1 MSRLDGIRYR
11 IAALLH
17 RSRYARDRERE
28 MQFHLELDAVQRE
41 RTGRGT
47 LSRRDAELAARR
59 RFGNVTYLREEAR
72 RMSAFV
78 WLDTVERDVRFAVRS
93 MRRAPG
99 ITAVI
104 ALSLALGIGINATI
118 FSLIDAVLNRKL
130 PVRDPDGLVIVGDPG
145 YVYSRGHGTPDGQSY
160 SYPLYLDVRRSAH
173 AFDGLAAVGET
184 GRVDARI
191 NGTSADAEHPVGRE
205 VSGNYFAVLGV
216 GAAAGRTFDST
227 ADDPGAPPQATISYD
242 YWVRRFARDPAIVG
256 RDILVDGVRL
266 TITGVTVRGFTGDVV
281 GQSTDIYLPV
291 GLNDRMHPNLP
302 TLRDRRAMWL
312 LGFGR
317 AKRGL
322 TLEQVRAQ
330 TTPLVR
336 SSILANARPDE
347 LAEIKDRGFTIDF
360 APGARGLSG
369 LRETF
374 RAPLITLMLGV
385 AVLLCIVLVNVANVL
400 LARGLARRREISLRL
415 ALGADHARV
424 VRQLLTESAVLAV
437 TSGALAVGVAW
448 CGSRTLLRMAADG
461 DSISLDVGPNGHVLA
476 FTLAV
481 SMASA
486 LLFGLMPAL
495 RASRID
501 LAAALRATGRSIAH
515 GARFGTALITCQ
527 VALSLLLLVG
537 ASILTRSLLKTE
549 ALPLGFD
556 RSHLIVADLDI
567 ATPGYASDRL
577 ASAVHAL
584 REHLSSVPGVAGVSY
599 SQNGIFSG
607 TEWHTDIGVAGLSLS
622 MRDSSTAADK
632 VGSGYAHT
640 IGAHLIAGRD
650 FGPED
655 EGVPPSTALVNESF
669 AKFYFHGANP
679 IGQLVQFDDSSIVH
693 IVGEIADVR
702 GQALDTSGTSGAAR
716 RIYIPYLYRSGTT
729 KFPQPTELRLL
740 VRTSGDPDRVLQA
753 VRRAIVA
760 TDPAIAIDDL
770 ESVTHLIR
778 FSIRDERLV
787 AQLATGLG
795 ALALVLAAIGLFGVM
810 SYSVGRRTNEIGV
823 RSALGA
829 ERSAIA
835 WMVLRDGLRPVAIG
849 VVLGFPVS
857 IAAVRLLQH
866 HLSDISSDAVS
877 IAVAIG
883 VLLAAA
889 AAAVLVPA
897 RRATR
902 IDPISAL
909 REE

>member
-17 RSRYARDRERE
+17 RSRSARDRERE
-28 MQFHLELDAVQRE
+28 MAFHLELDAAQRE
-41 RTGRGT
+41 HAGRGT
-47 LSRRDAELAARR
+47 LSHRDAELAARR

-72 RMSAFV
+72 RMSAFA
-78 WLDTVERDVRFAVRS
+78 WLDAVERDVRFAART

-130 PVRDPDGLVIVGDPG
+130 PVRDPDGLVIVGDPA
-145 YVYSRGHGTPDGQSY
+145 YVYSRGHGTPNGQLY
-160 SYPLYLDVRRSAH
+160 SYPLYLDLRRSAR

-184 GRVDARI
+184 GRVDARLG
-191 NGTSADAEHPVGRE
+191 GTAADAEHPIGRA
-205 VSGNYFAVLGV
+205 VSGNYFSVLGV

-227 ADDPGAPPQATISYD
+227 ADDPGAPPQATISYA
-242 YWVRRFARDPAIVG
+242 YWVRRFGKDPAIAG
-256 RDILVDGVRL
+256 RDIRVDGLRL
-266 TITGVTVRGFTGDVV
+266 TITGVTAPGFAGEVV
-281 GQSTDIYLPV
+281 GQSTDIFLPV

-302 TLRDRRAMWL
+302 NLRDRRAMWL
-312 LGFGR
+312 LLIGR

-336 SSILANARPDE
+336 STILATARADE
-347 LAEIKDRGFTIDF
+347 LADIKDRGFTIAF

-369 LRETF
+369 IRETF

-385 AVLLCIVLVNVANVL
+385 VVLLCIVLVNVANVL

-415 ALGADHARV
+415 ALGADHVRV
-424 VRQLLTESAVLAV
+424 VRQLLTESAVLA
-437 TSGALAVGVAW
+437 TLSGALAVVVAW
-448 CGSRTLLRMAADG
+448 WGSRALLLMATDG
-461 DSISLDVGPNGHVLA
+461 DAVALDVGPNAHVIA

-501 LAAALRATGRSIAH
+501 LASVLRATGRSIAH
-515 GARFGTALITCQ
+515 SARFGTALITCQ

-549 ALPLGFD
+549 SLPLGFD
-556 RSHLIVADLDI
+556 RAHLIAADLDI
-567 ATPGYASDRL
+567 ATPGYQADRL

-584 REHLSSVPGVAGVSY
+584 RERLMSVPGVAAVSY

-607 TEWHTDIGVAGLSLS
+607 TEWHTDVGVAGLTLTL
-622 MRDSSTAADK
+622 RDSSTAADK
-632 VGSGYAHT
+632 VGSGYARA
-640 IGAHLIAGRD
+640 IGARLIAGRD
-650 FGPED
+650 FGAED
-655 EGVPPSTALVNESF
+655 EGIPPATALVNESF
-669 AKFYFHGANP
+669 ARFYFHGANP
-679 IGQLVQFDDSSIVH
+679 IGRLVQFDDSSIVH

-702 GQALDTSGTSGAAR
+702 GQSLDTSGTSGAAR
-716 RIYIPYLYRSGTT
+716 RIYIPYLYQSGTT

-740 VRTSGDPDRVLQA
+740 VRTSGDPARVLPA

-778 FSIRDERLV
+778 SSIRDERLV
-787 AQLATGLG
+787 ARLATGLG

-829 ERSAIA
+829 DRSTIA

-849 VVLGFPVS
+849 VLLGFPLS

-866 HLSDISSDAVS
+866 HLNDISSDPAS
-877 IAVAIG
+877 IALAIG

-889 AAAVLVPA
+889 VTAVLVPA

-902 IDPISAL
+902 IDPIGAL

>member
-1 MSRLDGIRYR
+1 
-11 IAALLH
+11 
-17 RSRYARDRERE
+17 
-28 MQFHLELDAVQRE
+28 MQFHLELDAAQRE
-41 RTGRGT
+41 HVAGGT
-47 LSRRDAELAARR
+47 LSRREAEYAARR

-72 RMSAFV
+72 RMSAFA
-78 WLDTVERDVRFAVRS
+78 WLDTIERDVRFALRT

-104 ALSLALGIGINATI
+104 TLSLALGIGINATI
-118 FSLIDAVLNRKL
+118 YSLIDAVLNRTL
-130 PVRDPDGLVIVGDPG
+130 PVRDPDGLVIVGDPA

-160 SYPLYLDVRRSAH
+160 SYPLYLDLRRSAH
-173 AFDGLAAVGET
+173 AFEGLAAVGEA

-191 NGTSADAEHPVGRE
+191 GGTSIDAEHPIGRV

-216 GAAAGRTFDST
+216 GAAVGRTFDST

-242 YWVRRFARDPAIVG
+242 YWVRRFGKDPAIVG

-266 TITGVTVRGFTGDVV
+266 TITGVAVRGFTGEVV
-281 GQSTDIYLPV
+281 GQSTDIFLPV
-291 GLNDRMHPNLP
+291 GLNDRLHPYLP
-302 TLRDRRAMWL
+302 VLRDRRAMWL
-312 LGFGR
+312 LLFGR
-317 AKRGL
+317 ARPGL
-322 TLEQVRAQ
+322 TLDQVRAQ

-336 SSILANARPDE
+336 STILATARPDE
-347 LAEIKDRGFTIDF
+347 VAEITDRGFTIAF

-385 AVLLCIVLVNVANVL
+385 VVLLCIVLVNVANVL

-415 ALGADHARV
+415 ALGADHVRV

-437 TSGALAVGVAW
+437 LSGALAVIVAW
-448 CGSRTLLRMAADG
+448 WGSRTLLLMALDG
-461 DSISLDVGPNGHVLA
+461 GASSLDVGPNAHVIA

-501 LAAALRATGRSIAH
+501 LASVLRATGRSIAH
-515 GARFGTALITCQ
+515 SARFGTALITCQ

-537 ASILTRSLLKTE
+537 ASILTRSLLITE
-549 ALPLGFD
+549 SLPLGFD
-556 RSHLIVADLDI
+556 RAHLIAGDLDI

-584 REHLSSVPGVAGVSY
+584 RERLLSVPGVADVSY

-607 TEWHTDIGVAGLSLS
+607 SEWHTDVGVAGLTLT

-640 IGAHLIAGRD
+640 IGARLIAGRD

-655 EGVPPSTALVNESF
+655 EGVPPATALINESF
-669 AKFYFHGANP
+669 ARFYFHGANP
-679 IGQLVQFDDSSIVH
+679 IGRLVQFDDSSVLR

-702 GQALDTSGTSGAAR
+702 GQSLDTSGTSGAAR
-716 RIYIPYLYRSGTT
+716 RIYMPYLYRSGTT
-729 KFPQPTELRLL
+729 KFPQPTELRIL
-740 VRTSGDPDRVLQA
+740 VRTTGDPAHVLQA

-760 TDPAIAIDDL
+760 TDPAITIDDL
-770 ESVTHLIR
+770 ESVAQLIR

-787 AQLATGLG
+787 AGLATGLG

-810 SYSVGRRTNEIGV
+810 SYSVGRRTSEIGV

-829 ERSAIA
+829 DRSTIA

-849 VVLGFPVS
+849 VLLGFPLS
-857 IAAVRLLQH
+857 MAAVRLLQH
-866 HLSDISSDAVS
+866 HLNDVSSDPASV
-877 IAVAIG
+877 AVAIG

-889 AAAVLVPA
+889 VAAVLVPA

-902 IDPISAL
+902 IDPIGAL

>member
-17 RSRYARDRERE
+17 RSRQARDRERE
-28 MQFHLELDAVQRE
+28 MQFHLELEASQRE
-41 RTGRGT
+41 RAGRGT

-59 RFGNVTYLREEAR
+59 RFGNVTYLGEEAR
-72 RMSAFV
+72 RMSAFQ
-78 WLDTVERDVRFAVRS
+78 WLDTVERDIRFAARS

-104 ALSLALGIGINATI
+104 ALSLALGIGINASI
-118 FSLIDAVLNRKL
+118 FSLVDAVLNRKL
-130 PVRDPDGLVIVGDPG
+130 AVRDPDGLVIVGDPAD
-145 YVYSRGHGTPDGQSY
+145 VYSSGHGTPDGQSY
-160 SYPLYLDVRRSAH
+160 SYPLYLDVRRSAR
-173 AFDGLAAVGET
+173 AFDGLAAVGEP

-191 NGTSADAEHPVGRE
+191 NGTSIDAEHPVGRM

-227 ADDPGAPPQATISYD
+227 ADDPAAPPQATISYD
-242 YWVRRFARDPAIVG
+242 YWVRRFAGDRGIVG

-266 TITGVTVRGFTGDVV
+266 TLTGVTARGFTGDVV
-281 GQSTDIYLPV
+281 GQSTDIFLPV

-302 TLRDRRAMWL
+302 RLRDRRAMWL
-312 LGFGR
+312 LLFGR

-322 TLEQVRAQ
+322 SLQQVRAQ

-336 SSILANARPDE
+336 SAILATAKPDE
-347 LAEIKDRGFTIDF
+347 LADIKDRGFTIAF

-415 ALGADHARV
+415 ALGADHLRV
-424 VRQLLTESAVLAV
+424 LRQLLTESGVLAGL
-437 TSGALAVGVAW
+437 SGAMAVVVAW
-448 CGSRTLLRMAADG
+448 WGSRLLLRMAVDG
-461 DSISLDVGPNGHVLA
+461 DAISLDVSPNAHVIA

-486 LLFGLMPAL
+486 LLFGLMPAM

-501 LAAALRATGRSIAH
+501 LASVLRATGRSIAH

-549 ALPLGFD
+549 SLPLGFD

-567 ATPGYASDRL
+567 ATPGYASERL
-577 ASAVHAL
+577 ANAAHTLRERVSAV
-584 REHLSSVPGVAGVSY
+584 SGVTHVSY

-607 TEWHTDIGVAGLSLS
+607 TEWHTSVGVPGLTLS
-622 MRDSSTAADK
+622 MRDSTTAADR
-632 VGSGYAHT
+632 VGSAYAHT
-640 IGAHLIAGRD
+640 IGAHLITGRD

-655 EGVPPSTALVNESF
+655 EGVPPATALVNESF
-669 AKFYFHGANP
+669 ARFYFHGANP
-679 IGQLVQFDDSSIVH
+679 IGQLVQFDDSSVVH

-702 GQALDTSGTSGAAR
+702 GQSLDTTGRSGAAR

-729 KFPQPTELRLL
+729 KFAQPAELRLL
-740 VRTSGDPDRVLQA
+740 VRTSGDPARVLQA

-760 TDPAIAIDDL
+760 ADPALTIDDL
-770 ESVTHLIR
+770 ESVTQLIR

-787 AQLATGLG
+787 ARLATGLG
-795 ALALVLAAIGLFGVM
+795 ALAVVLAAIGLFGVM
-810 SYSVGRRTNEIGV
+810 SYSVGRRTAEIGV

-829 ERSAIA
+829 DRSAIA

-849 VVLGFPVS
+849 LLLGLPLS

-866 HLSDISSDAVS
+866 HLNDISSDPAS

-883 VLLAAA
+883 VLLTAA

-902 IDPISAL
+902 IDPIGAL

>member
-1 MSRLDGIRYR
+1 MSRLDGLRYR
-11 IAALLH
+11 IGALLQ
-17 RSRYARDRERE
+17 RSRRARDRERE
-28 MQFHLELDAVQRE
+28 MQFHLDLDATQRE
-41 RTGRGT
+41 HAGRGT
-47 LSRRDAELAARR
+47 LSRQDAEYAARR

-72 RMSAFV
+72 RMSAFA
-78 WLDTVERDVRFAVRS
+78 WLDTIERDIRFALRTI
-93 MRRAPG
+93 RRAPG

-104 ALSLALGIGINATI
+104 TLSLALGIGINATI
-118 FSLIDAVLNRKL
+118 YSLIDAVLNRKL
-130 PVRDPDGLVIVGDPG
+130 PVRDPDGLVIVGDPA
-145 YVYSRGHGTPDGQSY
+145 YVYSRGHGTPDGQLY
-160 SYPLYLDVRRSAH
+160 SYPLYLDLRRSAR
-173 AFDGLAAVGET
+173 AFEGLAAVGET

-191 NGTSADAEHPVGRE
+191 GGTSGGAEHPIGRA
-205 VSGNYFAVLGV
+205 VSGNYFALLGV
-216 GAAAGRTFDST
+216 GAAVGRTFDST
-227 ADDPGAPPQATISYD
+227 ADDPAAPPQATITYD
-242 YWVRRFARDPAIVG
+242 YWVRRFAKDPAIVG

-266 TITGVTVRGFTGDVV
+266 TITGVAMRGFTGEVV
-281 GQSTDIYLPV
+281 GQSTDIFVPI
-291 GLNDRMHPNLP
+291 GLNDRLHPNLP
-302 TLRDRRAMWL
+302 LLRDRRAMWL
-312 LGFGR
+312 LLFGR

-336 SSILANARPDE
+336 STILATAAPDE
-347 LAEIKDRGFTIDF
+347 VAEITDRGFTIAF
-360 APGARGLSG
+360 ASGARGLSG

-415 ALGADHARV
+415 ALGANHGRV

-437 TSGALAVGVAW
+437 LSGALAVVVAW
-448 CGSRTLLRMAADG
+448 WGSRTLLLTAVDG
-461 DSISLDVGPNGHVLA
+461 GASSLDVGPNAHVIA

-486 LLFGLMPAL
+486 LVFGLMPAL
-495 RASRID
+495 RASRVD
-501 LAAALRATGRSIAH
+501 LASVLRSTGRSIAH
-515 GARFGTALITCQ
+515 SARFGTALITCQ

-537 ASILTRSLLKTE
+537 ASILTRSLVKIE

-556 RSHLIVADLDI
+556 RSHLIGGDLDI

-577 ASAVHAL
+577 ASAVHSL
-584 REHLSSVPGVAGVSY
+584 RERLLTVPGVADVSY

-607 TEWHTDIGVAGLSLS
+607 SEWHTDVGIPGLTLS

-640 IGAHLIAGRD
+640 IGARLIAGRD
-650 FGPED
+650 FGSED
-655 EGVPPSTALVNESF
+655 EGVPPATALVNESF
-669 AKFYFHGANP
+669 ARFYFHGANP
-679 IGQLVQFDDSSIVH
+679 IGRLVRFDDSSIVR

-702 GQALDTSGTSGAAR
+702 GRSLDTSGTSGAAR

-740 VRTSGDPDRVLQA
+740 VRTTGDPAHVLPA
-753 VRRAIVA
+753 VRRVIVA

-770 ESVTHLIR
+770 ESVTQLIR

-795 ALALVLAAIGLFGVM
+795 ALALGLAAIGLFGVM

-829 ERSAIA
+829 ERSTIA

-849 VVLGFPVS
+849 IVLGFPLS

-866 HLSDISSDAVS
+866 HLNDISSDPAS
-877 IAVAIG
+877 IALAVG

-889 AAAVLVPA
+889 AAAVFVPA

-902 IDPISAL
+902 IDPLRAL

>member
-1 MSRLDGIRYR
+1 MSRLDGVRYR
-11 IAALLH
+11 IGALLQ
-17 RSRYARDRERE
+17 RSRHARERERE
-28 MQFHLELDAVQRE
+28 MQFHLELDVAQRE
-41 RTGRGT
+41 HAGRGT
-47 LSRRDAELAARR
+47 LSHRDAEYAARR

-72 RMSAFV
+72 LMSAFA
-78 WLDTVERDVRFAVRS
+78 WLDTIERDVRFALRT

-104 ALSLALGIGINATI
+104 TLSLALGIGINATI
-118 FSLIDAVLNRKL
+118 YSLIDAVLNRTL
-130 PVRDPDGLVIVGDPG
+130 PVRDPDGLVIVGDPA

-160 SYPLYLDVRRSAH
+160 SYPLYLDLRRSAH
-173 AFDGLAAVGET
+173 AFEGLAAVGET

-191 NGTSADAEHPVGRE
+191 GGTSIDAEHPIGRA

-216 GAAAGRTFDST
+216 GAAVGRTFDST

-242 YWVRRFARDPAIVG
+242 YWVRRFGKDPAIVG
-256 RDILVDGVRL
+256 RDIQVDGVRL
-266 TITGVTVRGFTGDVV
+266 TITGVTMRGFTGEVV
-281 GQSTDIYLPV
+281 GQSTDIFVPV
-291 GLNDRMHPNLP
+291 GLNDRLHPNLP
-302 TLRDRRAMWL
+302 VLRDRRAMWL
-312 LGFGR
+312 LLFGR
-317 AKRGL
+317 ARPGL

-336 SSILANARPDE
+336 STILAIARPDE
-347 LAEIKDRGFTIDF
+347 VAEITDRGFTIAF
-360 APGARGLSG
+360 ASGARGLSG

-385 AVLLCIVLVNVANVL
+385 VVLLCIVLVNVANML

-415 ALGADHARV
+415 ALGADHGRV

-437 TSGALAVGVAW
+437 LSGALAVVVAW
-448 CGSRTLLRMAADG
+448 WGSRTLLVMALDG
-461 DSISLDVGPNGHVLA
+461 GASALDVGPNAHVIA

-486 LLFGLMPAL
+486 LLFGLMPAR

-501 LAAALRATGRSIAH
+501 LASVLRATGRSIAH
-515 GARFGTALITCQ
+515 SARFGTVLITCQ

-549 ALPLGFD
+549 SLPLGFD
-556 RSHLIVADLDI
+556 RSHLIAGDLDI

-584 REHLSSVPGVAGVSY
+584 RQRLLSVPGVADVSY

-607 TEWHTDIGVAGLSLS
+607 SEWHTDVGVAGLTLT

-640 IGAHLIAGRD
+640 IGARLIAGRD

-655 EGVPPSTALVNESF
+655 EGVPPATALINESF
-669 AKFYFHGANP
+669 ARFYFHGANP
-679 IGQLVQFDDSSIVH
+679 IGRLVQFDDSSVLRV
-693 IVGEIADVR
+693 VGEIADVR
-702 GQALDTSGTSGAAR
+702 GQSLDTTGTSGAAR
-716 RIYIPYLYRSGTT
+716 RIYMPYLYRSGTT

-740 VRTSGDPDRVLQA
+740 VRTTGDPARALQA

-760 TDPAIAIDDL
+760 TDPAITIDDL
-770 ESVTHLIR
+770 ESVTQLVR

-787 AQLATGLG
+787 AGLATGLG

-829 ERSAIA
+829 DRSTIA

-849 VVLGFPVS
+849 VLLGFPLS

-866 HLSDISSDAVS
+866 HLNDISSDPGS
-877 IAVAIG
+877 IAVAVG

-889 AAAVLVPA
+889 VAAVLVPA

-902 IDPISAL
+902 IDPIGAL

>member
-104 ALSLALGIGINATI
+104 SLSLALGIGINATI

-216 GAAAGRTFDST
+216 GAAAGRTLDST

-312 LGFGR
+312 LGLGR

-448 CGSRTLLRMAADG
+448 WGSRTLLRMAADG
-461 DSISLDVGPNGHVLA
+461 DSISLDVGPNG
-476 FTLAV
+476 
-481 SMASA
+481 
-486 LLFGLMPAL
+486 
-495 RASRID
+495 
-501 LAAALRATGRSIAH
+501 
-515 GARFGTALITCQ
+515 
-527 VALSLLLLVG
+527 
-537 ASILTRSLLKTE
+537 
-549 ALPLGFD
+549 
-556 RSHLIVADLDI
+556 
-567 ATPGYASDRL
+567 
-577 ASAVHAL
+577 
-584 REHLSSVPGVAGVSY
+584 
-599 SQNGIFSG
+599 
-607 TEWHTDIGVAGLSLS
+607 
-622 MRDSSTAADK
+622 
-632 VGSGYAHT
+632 
-640 IGAHLIAGRD
+640 
-650 FGPED
+650 
-655 EGVPPSTALVNESF
+655 
-669 AKFYFHGANP
+669 
-679 IGQLVQFDDSSIVH
+679 
-693 IVGEIADVR
+693 
-702 GQALDTSGTSGAAR
+702 
-716 RIYIPYLYRSGTT
+716 
-729 KFPQPTELRLL
+729 
-740 VRTSGDPDRVLQA
+740 
-753 VRRAIVA
+753 
-760 TDPAIAIDDL
+760 
-770 ESVTHLIR
+770 
-778 FSIRDERLV
+778 
-787 AQLATGLG
+787 
-795 ALALVLAAIGLFGVM
+795 
-810 SYSVGRRTNEIGV
+810 
-823 RSALGA
+823 
-829 ERSAIA
+829 
-835 WMVLRDGLRPVAIG
+835 
-849 VVLGFPVS
+849 
-857 IAAVRLLQH
+857 
-866 HLSDISSDAVS
+866 
-877 IAVAIG
+877 
-883 VLLAAA
+883 
-889 AAAVLVPA
+889 
-897 RRATR
+897 
-902 IDPISAL
+902 
-909 REE
+909 

>member
-1 MSRLDGIRYR
+1 MSRLDGLRYR
-11 IAALLH
+11 IGVLLQ
-17 RSRYARDRERE
+17 RSRHARDRERE
-28 MQFHLELDAVQRE
+28 MQFHLELDAAQRE
-41 RTGRGT
+41 HVAGGT
-47 LSRRDAELAARR
+47 LSRREAEYAARR

-72 RMSAFV
+72 RMSAFA
-78 WLDTVERDVRFAVRS
+78 WLDTIERDVRFALRT

-104 ALSLALGIGINATI
+104 TLSLALGIGINATI
-118 FSLIDAVLNRKL
+118 YSLIDAVLNRTL
-130 PVRDPDGLVIVGDPG
+130 PVRDPDGLVIVGDPA

-160 SYPLYLDVRRSAH
+160 SYPLYLDLRRSAH
-173 AFDGLAAVGET
+173 AFEGLAAVGEA

-191 NGTSADAEHPVGRE
+191 GGTSIDAEHPIGRV

-216 GAAAGRTFDST
+216 GAAVGRTFDST

-242 YWVRRFARDPAIVG
+242 YWVRRFGKDPAIVG

-266 TITGVTVRGFTGDVV
+266 TITGVAVRGFTGEVV
-281 GQSTDIYLPV
+281 GQSTDIFLPV
-291 GLNDRMHPNLP
+291 GLNDRLHPYLP
-302 TLRDRRAMWL
+302 VLRDRRAMWL
-312 LGFGR
+312 LLFGR
-317 AKRGL
+317 ARPGL
-322 TLEQVRAQ
+322 TLDQVRAQ

-336 SSILANARPDE
+336 STILATARPDE
-347 LAEIKDRGFTIDF
+347 VAEITDRGFTIAF

-385 AVLLCIVLVNVANVL
+385 VVLLCIVLVNVANVL

-415 ALGADHARV
+415 ALGADHVRV

-437 TSGALAVGVAW
+437 LSGALAVIVAW
-448 CGSRTLLRMAADG
+448 WGSRTLLLMALDG
-461 DSISLDVGPNGHVLA
+461 GASSLDVGPNAHVIA

-501 LAAALRATGRSIAH
+501 LASVLRATGRSIAH
-515 GARFGTALITCQ
+515 SARFGTALITCQ

-537 ASILTRSLLKTE
+537 ASILTRSLLITE
-549 ALPLGFD
+549 SLPLGFD
-556 RSHLIVADLDI
+556 RAHLIAGDLDI

-584 REHLSSVPGVAGVSY
+584 RERLLSVPGVADVSY

-607 TEWHTDIGVAGLSLS
+607 SEWHTDVGVAGLTLT

-640 IGAHLIAGRD
+640 IGARLIAGRD

-655 EGVPPSTALVNESF
+655 EGVPPATALINESF
-669 AKFYFHGANP
+669 ARFYFHGANP
-679 IGQLVQFDDSSIVH
+679 IGRLVQFDDSSVLR

-702 GQALDTSGTSGAAR
+702 GQSLDTSGTSGAAR
-716 RIYIPYLYRSGTT
+716 RIYMPYLYRSGTT
-729 KFPQPTELRLL
+729 KFPQPTELRIL
-740 VRTSGDPDRVLQA
+740 VRTTGDPAHVLQA

-760 TDPAIAIDDL
+760 TDPAITIDDL
-770 ESVTHLIR
+770 ESVAQLIR

-787 AQLATGLG
+787 AGLATGLG

-810 SYSVGRRTNEIGV
+810 SYSVGRRTSEIGV

-829 ERSAIA
+829 DRSTIA

-849 VVLGFPVS
+849 VLLGFPLS
-857 IAAVRLLQH
+857 MAAVRLLQH
-866 HLSDISSDAVS
+866 HLNDVSSDPASV
-877 IAVAIG
+877 AVAIG

-889 AAAVLVPA
+889 VAAVLVPA

-902 IDPISAL
+902 IDPIGAL